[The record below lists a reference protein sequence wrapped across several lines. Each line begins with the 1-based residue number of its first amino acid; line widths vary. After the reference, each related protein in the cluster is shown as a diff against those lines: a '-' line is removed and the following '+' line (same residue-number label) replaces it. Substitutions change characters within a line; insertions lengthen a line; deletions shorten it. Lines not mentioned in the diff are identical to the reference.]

1 MATTTMQDC
10 WSDVKYALND
20 AKLIAFDGCHK
31 IYLAMDDIEAKWF
44 ADNYNEKE
52 CSTSLNFTGSPDEML
67 ATIRTWWDESC
78 GLRFISAVS
87 HNEQDP
93 NAGFVTLIP
102 QGAEDEVEVDEDEDD
117 DE

>member
-1 MATTTMQDC
+1 MATTTMQDY
-10 WSDVKYALND
+10 WSDVEYALND

-44 ADNYNEKE
+44 ADNYNGKD
-52 CSTSLNFTGSPDEML
+52 CDDRTFLGSPDEML

-78 GLRFISAVS
+78 GLRFVNAVS

-102 QGAEDEVEVDEDEDD
+102 QGADDEVEVDEDEDD